1 MRREVD
7 PDIYCPQAALIDEET
22 ARKAELRLAKYRAR
36 VEAAKE
42 QQIMALQRQQQ
53 QQQRMWMVGGAFV
66 VIAVSYIWYKRNNG
80 QKRSKRNHDNEN
92 KLPRDLC
99 LEEDDECTVEELQQL
114 FGEAAKV
121 ARQFPNGMLDQRD
134 QLMLYGLYKQAN
146 KGDRGDD
153 NAVSFKF
160 YMWYQ
165 NNWLIVFHC

>member
-36 VEAAKE
+36 VEAAKQFQKE
-42 QQIMALQRQQQ
+42 QQMMALQRQQ

-66 VIAVSYIWYKRNNG
+66 VIAVSYIWYKRNG
-80 QKRSKRNHDNEN
+80 QRRSKRNDIEN
-92 KLPRDLC
+92 NLPRDLF
-99 LEEDDECTVEELQQL
+99 LEGDDECTEEELQQV
-114 FGEAAKV
+114 FDEAAKV

-146 KGDRGDD
+146 EGDRGDD
-153 NAVSFKF
+153 NAVSLRSP
-160 YMWYQ
+160 
-165 NNWLIVFHC
+165 NVGS